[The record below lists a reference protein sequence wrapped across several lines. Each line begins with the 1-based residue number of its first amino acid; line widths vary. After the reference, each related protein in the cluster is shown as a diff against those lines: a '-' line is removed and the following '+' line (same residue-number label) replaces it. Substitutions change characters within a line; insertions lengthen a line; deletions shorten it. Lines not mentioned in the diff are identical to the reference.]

1 MTHTAAREGNFKPPR
16 TATQRVTNGT
26 DEETDFTHKHTHQAT
41 QKNKKNMNLYQQKPK
56 QSLTR
61 QTSALRQAGALCT
74 AGN

>member
-1 MTHTAAREGNFKPPR
+1 MTHTAACEGKFKPPR

-26 DEETDFTHKHTHQAT
+26 DEETDFTHKHTHQAA
-41 QKNKKNMNLYQQKPK
+41 QKNMNLYQQKPK